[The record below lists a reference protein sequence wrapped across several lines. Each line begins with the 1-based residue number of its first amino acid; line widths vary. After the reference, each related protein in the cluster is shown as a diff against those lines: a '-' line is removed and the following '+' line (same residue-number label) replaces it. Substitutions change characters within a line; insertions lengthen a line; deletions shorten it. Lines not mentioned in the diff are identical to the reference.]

1 MVFVDINI
9 ASPIWANYVAEI
21 LSSQLV
27 CIAQTALPAWVYVG
41 IDPKG
46 GAYEEPPLPRNT
58 LFDLQQAGRF
68 NRRFV
73 CR

>member
-1 MVFVDINI
+1 VAVVDINI

-21 LSSQLV
+21 LSSPLV

-46 GAYEEPPLPRNT
+46 GADEETSLPKKYP
-58 LFDLQQAGRF
+58 
-68 NRRFV
+68 V
-73 CR
+73 